1 MRPYVIPIV
10 LAVWVCG
17 VLAAGPAS
25 KPASVPAAKAPARGN
40 SGKAVTAKKT
50 PSSAAAKA
58 APARRGAYTR
68 RRSAYVRRK
77 PVPAFRP
84 FELTGWPQLANL
96 LPPPAQVFPP
106 PPDLPRNCP
115 LCETQL
121 LSTAYSLIG
130 TRYRL
135 GGTRPET
142 GFDCSGFVK
151 YIYQTNFP
159 VDLPT
164 SAPMQYKVGMS
175 VGKEELE
182 PGDLVF
188 FRTRRGWHVGMYVGD
203 DSFIHAPN
211 RRRTVSVSPLF
222 SDAYWR
228 RAFVGARRVEVPPIE
243 AAAVAEGAANN

>member
-1 MRPYVIPIV
+1 MRSHVISFL
-10 LAVWVCG
+10 LAVWICG
-17 VLAAGPAS
+17 AFAS
-25 KPASVPAAKAPARGN
+25 GAVRKTGSAP
-40 SGKAVTAKKT
+40 
-50 PSSAAAKA
+50 AAKA
-58 APARRGAYTR
+58 APKGKAGKSLAAKKKPRAGAAKAAPVRKRTSR
-68 RRSAYVRRK
+68 RRRRTSYVK
-77 PVPAFRP
+77 KNPVPAFQP
-84 FELTGWPQLANL
+84 YELAGWPQLENL
-96 LPPPAQVFPP
+96 LPAPAQSFPP
-106 PPDLPRNCP
+106 PPGLPKNCQ

-135 GGTRPET
+135 GGTKPET

-151 YIYQTNFP
+151 YVYQMNFP
-159 VDLPT
+159 VELPP
-164 SAPMQYKVGMS
+164 SAPMQYKVGMK

-228 RAFVGARRVEVPPIE
+228 RAFVGARRIEVPRMDP
-243 AAAVAEGAANN
+243 AAEFSSNN